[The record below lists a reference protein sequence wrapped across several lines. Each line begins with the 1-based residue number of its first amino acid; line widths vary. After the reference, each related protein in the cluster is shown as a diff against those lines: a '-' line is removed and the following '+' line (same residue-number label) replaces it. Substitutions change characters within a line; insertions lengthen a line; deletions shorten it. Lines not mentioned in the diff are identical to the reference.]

1 MSKIFES
8 GSAATALEFNAARR
22 QIDWQN
28 FVSGVSSCASLAK
41 TSHTFD
47 CLRKADTAEIFIGVE
62 ESIAESPERFGFNP
76 TIDGHGGL
84 LPDIASKFIN
94 EGRFARLPFMAGTNL
109 DEGSY
114 LLKT

>member
-1 MSKIFES
+1 M
-8 GSAATALEFNAARR
+8 
-22 QIDWQN
+22 
-28 FVSGVSSCASLAK
+28 
-41 TSHTFD
+41 
-47 CLRKADTAEIFIGVE
+47 RKADTAEIFIGVE

-94 EGRFARLPFMAGTNL
+94 SGRFARLPFMAGTNL

-114 LLKT
+114 YNCKTLFIYLLTISPFFVFFI